1 MGDDSFLED
10 LELVPTDVKNV
21 SPYAMDRHVTSRSAT
36 STPLQHLL
44 PHKGENFHHKTEQS
58 ALTEKQS
65 GTKEL
70 NVGDLKKL
78 SEQDAKKQH
87 IRIKVSERREMR
99 SENKLKPIENK
110 VKTDDKELAVSD
122 NIKAKI
128 RETRVKISESKIVAK
143 DRTNR
148 SGSCKENNQ
157 SSNVSVKENNRPPN
171 CSKESASQVEI
182 CKDKGKSNSCAK
194 KLDSKETDAVALL
207 NAIKDIVSLYTKQ
220 ESSNILRVMQELHF
234 NSQANFIKQILDQ
247 TDELVNEMH
256 PSKDSNR
263 VRCLVEQNERLKEE
277 NIILQK
283 RNEDLHKRLEEFEFL
298 KQENVSL
305 KLKCKELSKQ

>member
-207 NAIKDIVSLYTKQ
+207 NAIKDI
-220 ESSNILRVMQELHF
+220 
-234 NSQANFIKQILDQ
+234 ILDQ